1 MGFGMY
7 SGRSWDNYLPCI
19 RSYDEAK
26 HKHDAIKPIRGRADE
41 VRPLGK
47 RSADFINIHKVG
59 TSIMPAYAVRLYL
72 TDIVT
77 YHADGRIVVKTG
89 GWDSTATTKAL
100 YRVLPTNDVQRV
112 LRRVRVCGY
121 LVTEDEGL
129 TFVPSDP
136 MITGGFPAWDGYT
149 LLNPKREYVHAV
161 NRKAANAVRKQ
172 YKHFTNWYKG
182 YMSLRE
188 GRMTEGEMDAALGDL
203 LKEKNLH
210 LLPAPCF
217 NSVKGDLHHA
227 ADMFAVRNE
236 LLDMALSGDY
246 AQYQRAAGWLHRLH
260 YTSVM
265 TPNNTRNWYGT
276 RNPDNVWVCGNA
288 FTKWQELLLLLHA
301 PDVLDVKPLPYTKAS
316 KDRFADWMRGWIR
329 KTPTNR
335 VPEVLPED
343 ASLDKVK

>member
-1 MGFGMY
+1 MY
-7 SGRSWDNYLPCI
+7 SGKSWDNYLPSI
-19 RSYDEAK
+19 SSYGAAK
-26 HKHDAIKPIRGRADE
+26 CKFNDIKPIRGRAED

-47 RSADFINIHKVG
+47 RSADFINIHEVE
-59 TSIMPAYAVRLYL
+59 TSIMPAYAVRLYQ
-72 TDIVT
+72 TDIAT

-89 GWDSTATTKAL
+89 GWATSATTKAL
-100 YRVLPTNDVQRV
+100 YRVLPTWDVRLV

-121 LVTEDEGL
+121 VVTEDEGL

-136 MITGGFPAWDGYT
+136 MITGGVPAWDGYT

-172 YKHFTNWYKG
+172 YKHFNNWYKG

-188 GRMTEGEMDAALGDL
+188 GRMTEGEMEVALGDL

-210 LLPAPCF
+210 LLRAPRF
-217 NSVKGDLHHA
+217 NNIKGDLQHA

-246 AQYQRAAGWLHRLH
+246 AQYQRAAGWLHCLH

-265 TPNNTRNWYGT
+265 HADGKRNWYGA
-276 RNPDNVWVCGNA
+276 RHPDNVWKCGNA

-316 KDRFADWMRGWIR
+316 KDRFADWMRGWIH

-335 VPEVLPED
+335 VPMVLPED